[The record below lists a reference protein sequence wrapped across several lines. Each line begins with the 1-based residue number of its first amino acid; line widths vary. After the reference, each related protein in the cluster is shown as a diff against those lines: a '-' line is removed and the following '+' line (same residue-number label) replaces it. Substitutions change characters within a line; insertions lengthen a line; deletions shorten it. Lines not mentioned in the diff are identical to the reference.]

1 MIAIHVS
8 REISVTASFLPMSK
22 MNNLKMGEWVN
33 LNSLMTLKSP
43 KKKKKISRQIKNGNF
58 FFFQCIWAKIIWCKI
73 QYVWIPSLP
82 IENDLFRNYK
92 D

>member
-43 KKKKKISRQIKNGNF
+43 KKKKKKLVGKLKMGIF
-58 FFFQCIWAKIIWCKI
+58 FFFNASGQK
-73 QYVWIPSLP
+73 
-82 IENDLFRNYK
+82 
-92 D
+92 